1 MIVSDI
7 VILISILLSAFFS
20 GMEIAF
26 VSSNRF
32 SLEIEKLQLSF
43 TSKVLKNITINP
55 SRFIA
60 SMLLGNNIAL
70 VVYGI
75 FMGERILHFLFPNT
89 ILSGKDPS
97 LIIVFYQTL
106 LSTGIIL
113 LTAEFLPKVFFQLY
127 SNIAIK
133 VFAIPVAF
141 FYYLF
146 YPITYLIIQF
156 TDIIL
161 SRFFKTNSDKVQLS
175 FSKVE
180 LGNFIEEQVES
191 YYDKDNLDSE
201 IKIFQNALEFS
212 EVRAKEAMVP
222 RAELVAVDQNTP
234 VEELKS
240 LFIETGLSKI
250 PVYNKSIDQILGY
263 VHVFDMIKN
272 PKSLKKILL
281 PLAFVPESML
291 INDVLKLLT
300 KQSKSISVVIDEYGG
315 ISGILTVE
323 DIVEELFGKIEDEYD
338 KVDHI
343 ENQIDKN
350 NYNFSARLE
359 VDYINKKYNLSL
371 PESEFYETIG
381 GLIAYNTGEIPRKG
395 EKIEINQYVFTATKV
410 TSKKIEEINLILRD
424 EE

>member
-43 TSKVLKNITINP
+43 TSRVLKNITINP

-97 LIIVFYQTL
+97 LIVVFYQTL

-191 YYDKDNLDSE
+191 FYDKDNLDSE

-323 DIVEELFGKIEDEYD
+323 DIVEELFGEIEDEYD

-343 ENQIDKN
+343 ENKIDKN

-395 EKIEINQYVFTATKV
+395 EKIEINQYVFTVTKV
-410 TSKKIEEINLILRD
+410 TSKKIEEINLTLRD

>member
-1 MIVSDI
+1 M
-7 VILISILLSAFFS
+7 
-20 GMEIAF
+20 
-26 VSSNRF
+26 
-32 SLEIEKLQLSF
+32 
-43 TSKVLKNITINP
+43 
-55 SRFIA
+55 
-60 SMLLGNNIAL
+60 
-70 VVYGI
+70 
-75 FMGERILHFLFPNT
+75 
-89 ILSGKDPS
+89 
-97 LIIVFYQTL
+97 FYQTL

-191 YYDKDNLDSE
+191 IYDKDNLDSE

-212 EVRAKEAMVP
+212 DVRAKEAMVP

-323 DIVEELFGKIEDEYD
+323 DIVEELFGEIEDEYD

-343 ENQIDKN
+343 ENKIDKN

-395 EKIEINQYVFTATKV
+395 EKIEINQYVFTVTKV
-410 TSKKIEEINLILRD
+410 TSKKIEEINLILKD

>member
-70 VVYGI
+70 VIYGI

-97 LIIVFYQTL
+97 LIVVFYQTL

-191 YYDKDNLDSE
+191 FYDKDNLDSE